1 MALGDGLYFQCSVW
15 MLFLEKMTKE
25 SQKRVANRTLDL
37 NRIRPETTGCRME
50 SYLQKVENL
59 PESSGQYLNWTTE
72 EEVNRP
78 QVSASRAEGVLSDTI
93 YTMSRE
99 TSFIMP

>member
-1 MALGDGLYFQCSVW
+1 
-15 MLFLEKMTKE
+15 
-25 SQKRVANRTLDL
+25 
-37 NRIRPETTGCRME
+37 ME

-59 PESSGQYLNWTTE
+59 LESSGQYLNWTTE

-78 QVSASRAEGVLSDTI
+78 QVSASRAEGVLSDII

-99 TSFIMP
+99 TSFVMPQAVLVSLHRKGALQEIRNHINKSFEFMS